1 MDMKPVRIDIENK
14 RVYAQVAFLVDSPLF
29 LDLVQQ
35 LRAKFKIE
43 NTFETDNYDQWQK
56 HLHELS
62 EMATLDLVQSEII
75 EPSNLKIKEADQKRK
90 YKLILDSFHKE
101 IALIRETFQYPPH
114 FDDLVMQAT
123 LFHRITDF
131 KTVEV
136 VMYQRTK
143 ESRPGTQ
150 NEMDSTTAIL
160 VTPFSTKEDVLQ
172 AFDDAK
178 KMRDQIERTN
188 PLNTVLDKD
197 TLSNIV
203 RDRAWYWDRVN
214 KKKHGEILEDWNNDT
229 NNFPVQEENDVV
241 KAVSRYKKALRHA
254 SKVTLS

>member
-1 MDMKPVRIDIENK
+1 MKPVQVEIKNK

-29 LDLVQQ
+29 LDLIHQ
-35 LRAKFKIE
+35 LRTKFKLK
-43 NTFETDNYDQWQK
+43 NTLETDDYDQWQK

-62 EMATLDLVQSEII
+62 EMTTLDLVHAEII
-75 EPSNLKIKEADQKRK
+75 DSSNLQVKEADQKRK
-90 YKLILDSFHKE
+90 YKLIADSFHKE

-114 FDDLVMQAT
+114 FDDLVMRAA

-143 ESRPGTQ
+143 ESRPGTL

-172 AFDDAK
+172 AFDEAK
-178 KMRDQIERTN
+178 KLRNQIEKSN

-214 KKKHGEILEDWNNDT
+214 KKKHGKILEDWNKDT